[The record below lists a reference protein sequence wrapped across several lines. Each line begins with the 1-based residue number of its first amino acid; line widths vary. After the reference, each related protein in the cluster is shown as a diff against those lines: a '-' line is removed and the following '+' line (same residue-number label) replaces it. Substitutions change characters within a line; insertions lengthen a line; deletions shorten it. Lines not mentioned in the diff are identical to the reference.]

1 MAASLTP
8 STPTNTL
15 HKPRREKLER
25 DMSIHYQ
32 DDLATLYH
40 GDVTETLRQLPS
52 ESVQCVVTSP
62 PYLGVR
68 DYGVDGQIGH
78 ELTVAEYVDA
88 MRDVFREVHRV
99 LRSDGTLWLNLGD
112 KLNESGGAGGDYSE
126 GGLKEG
132 QPKYKGFSDP
142 LYKAKDRLM
151 VPHRVAMALQ
161 DDGWWMRM
169 DIVWSKP
176 NPMPESVTDRPT
188 AAHEYVFLLT
198 KSKRYY
204 YDADAIKTPAKE
216 SSIARL
222 SQNVEMQSGSARANG
237 GAKPNGNMKAVFHG
251 GNPRPSDTKG
261 GNHGRKPHKQSGHS
275 PRHAGFNGRWD
286 SMSPEEQQSMGANA
300 RSVWEIATQGYSEAH
315 FATFPEALPR
325 RCIMAGT
332 KVGDVVLDPFAGSG
346 TTLQVARELHRHAIG
361 IELSPEYCD
370 IAAKR
375 ISSGHVGMPI

>member
-1 MAASLTP
+1 
-8 STPTNTL
+8 
-15 HKPRREKLER
+15 
-25 DMSIHYQ
+25 MSIHYQ

-78 ELTVAEYVDA
+78 ELTVAEYVGA

-198 KSKRYY
+198 KSKHYY

-222 SQNVEMQSGSARANG
+222 SQNVEMQAGSTRANG
-237 GAKPNGNMKAVFHG
+237 GAKPNGNMNAV
-251 GNPRPSDTKG
+251 GNPE
-261 GNHGRKPHKQSGHS
+261 
-275 PRHAGFNGRWD
+275 AV
-286 SMSPEEQQSMGANA
+286 NA